1 VVLSLAPV
9 HTHCPYCSLQCGMT
23 LTPRDES
30 DGGGFAVEGANF
42 PTNRG
47 GLCEKGLS
55 SAELLAH
62 PDRLTLPLVR
72 DGDGGREQPF
82 REATWDEA
90 LDRVATALTDAQ
102 ERYGRDAAGFFGGGG
117 MTNEKAYQAGKFV
130 RVALRSASIDY
141 NGRFC
146 MSSAAAAANKAF
158 GVDRGMPFPLSDIAR
173 ADTVLLVGSNPADT
187 MPPAMRWFDAG
198 RERGARHIVV
208 DPRYTATA
216 AKAQVHLQP
225 VPGTDLAL
233 ANALLHLAIKHRLID
248 ASYVDERTTGW
259 SAVTRA
265 VRQYWPDRVERIT
278 GVPATAMERTVHLL
292 AESRATMILS
302 ARGAEQHA
310 KGSDT
315 ALAWINLALA
325 LGLPGRP
332 CSGWATMTGQGNG
345 QGGREHGQK
354 ADQLP
359 GYRMLADPAAREH
372 VAGVWGVDPDELP
385 QPGYSAYEMLDRLGT
400 DGGVRA
406 LMVMASNVAVS
417 APRSAHVRRR
427 LAALDFLV
435 VSDIFLSETAELADV
450 VLPCTQW
457 AEEEGTMTNL
467 EGRVLHRT
475 QATEPPDGVR
485 SDLDVLADLAE
496 RLGRGEFFSADPET
510 VFTELGRASSG
521 GKADYA
527 GITYERIDA
536 ERGVFWPCPAR
547 GEDGADHEGT
557 PRLFRDRFPTRDGLA
572 RFHVVHHRDAAE
584 MPDAEY
590 PYRLT
595 TGRTRSHYQSGTQ
608 TRRTKALMDT
618 EPEALVDIHPDLAA
632 RLGVADGSEV
642 VLRTRR
648 GEARMRARLSGDIRT
663 DTVFAPFHFSG
674 TATVNDL
681 TNPALDPASRMP
693 EFKTCAVALSAATDA
708 RQPPDPAPSTT
719 SREDLS

>member
-1 VVLSLAPV
+1 
-9 HTHCPYCSLQCGMT
+9 M
-23 LTPRDES
+23 
-30 DGGGFAVEGANF
+30 
-42 PTNRG
+42 
-47 GLCEKGLS
+47 
-55 SAELLAH
+55 
-62 PDRLTLPLVR
+62 
-72 DGDGGREQPF
+72 
-82 REATWDEA
+82 
-90 LDRVATALTDAQ
+90 
-102 ERYGRDAAGFFGGGG
+102 
-117 MTNEKAYQAGKFV
+117 
-130 RVALRSASIDY
+130 
-141 NGRFC
+141 
-146 MSSAAAAANKAF
+146 
-158 GVDRGMPFPLSDIAR
+158 
-173 ADTVLLVGSNPADT
+173 
-187 MPPAMRWFDAG
+187 
-198 RERGARHIVV
+198 
-208 DPRYTATA
+208 
-216 AKAQVHLQP
+216 
-225 VPGTDLAL
+225 
-233 ANALLHLAIKHRLID
+233 
-248 ASYVDERTTGW
+248 
-259 SAVTRA
+259 
-265 VRQYWPDRVERIT
+265 
-278 GVPATAMERTVHLL
+278 
-292 AESRATMILS
+292 
-302 ARGAEQHA
+302 
-310 KGSDT
+310 
-315 ALAWINLALA
+315 
-325 LGLPGRP
+325 
-332 CSGWATMTGQGNG
+332 
-345 QGGREHGQK
+345 
-354 ADQLP
+354 
-359 GYRMLADPAAREH
+359 
-372 VAGVWGVDPDELP
+372 
-385 QPGYSAYEMLDRLGT
+385 
-400 DGGVRA
+400 
-406 LMVMASNVAVS
+406 
-417 APRSAHVRRR
+417 
-427 LAALDFLV
+427 
-435 VSDIFLSETAELADV
+435 
-450 VLPCTQW
+450 
-457 AEEEGTMTNL
+457 
-467 EGRVLHRT
+467 
-475 QATEPPDGVR
+475 
-485 SDLDVLADLAE
+485 LADLAE